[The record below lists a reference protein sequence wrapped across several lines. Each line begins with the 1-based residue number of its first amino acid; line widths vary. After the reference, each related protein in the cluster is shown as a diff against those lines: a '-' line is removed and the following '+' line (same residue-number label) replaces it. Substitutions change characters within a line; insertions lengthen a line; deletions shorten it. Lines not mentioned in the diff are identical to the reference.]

1 VSFVRDVVEQRGRHQ
16 SPFKFE
22 GTIREAV
29 HQLKYRN
36 IRILAPTLAGLM
48 HRFLV
53 RNAISADCLV
63 PVPLHPKRMRERGF
77 NQSQFLAKELSK
89 LTGMPLNEGALFR
102 TRYTV
107 PQARTTSV
115 EQRRCNMEEA
125 FGCHSD
131 RIKGSR
137 LMLIDDVCTSA
148 TTMDACARALK
159 ESGAAAVW
167 GLVLARE
174 I

>member
-29 HQLKYRN
+29 HQLKYRS
-36 IRILAPTLAGLM
+36 IRILVPTLAGLM

-77 NQSQFLAKELSK
+77 NQSQLLAKELSK

-125 FGCHSD
+125 FGAHSD
-131 RIKGSR
+131 RIKCSR
-137 LMLIDDVCTSA
+137 VMLVDDVCTSA

-174 I
+174 V